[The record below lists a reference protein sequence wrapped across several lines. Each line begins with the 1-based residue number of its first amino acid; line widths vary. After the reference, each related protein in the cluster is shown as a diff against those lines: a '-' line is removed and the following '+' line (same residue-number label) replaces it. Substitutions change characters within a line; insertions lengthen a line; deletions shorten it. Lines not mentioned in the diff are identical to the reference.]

1 VRTQSSTLADE
12 VAAEIELG
20 LPETARRA
28 ADRLHRLSEIAARLA
43 RDGLVRRL
51 TVDPHDTSHLEVVG
65 IAAARS
71 SIPAFGGFLYGASAL
86 AHGLRTSRTEVL
98 DAWEISRIK
107 MGDMDHFGKDD
118 RMRWQQLLLIYEVLE
133 TSLEEGRS
141 QIILLDLPL
150 FISRREEAT
159 VSEDTMIAAEWEE
172 LESRVNTFWVRH
184 LSQIYPF
191 SKNGVVI
198 ASLRSHSATSL
209 FSALLKNPNTSPD
222 PVNKELAQLVQQ
234 EWTLLRQLGQSRLLD
249 RVLTPSTRSIAY
261 SYEDL
266 DLDPRWQPRELH
278 HVGILG
284 LFMRARR
291 QTGIWHIQ
299 VPGHRTQWSSEAL
312 DRLGVN
318 LVRATLYD
326 DGSAIP
332 LSLWYAKQ
340 LVRFPRELLL
350 AYRECIGEELKLH
363 D

>member
-1 VRTQSSTLADE
+1 MERSTLVDE
-12 VAAEIELG
+12 VAAEIELS

-28 ADRLHRLSEIAARLA
+28 SGRLHRLDEIAARLA
-43 RDGLVRRL
+43 HDGLVRRL
-51 TVDPHDTSHLEVVG
+51 TVDPHDSSHLEVVG
-65 IAAARS
+65 ISTARA
-71 SIPAFGGFLYGASAL
+71 SIPAFGGLLYGASAL
-86 AHGLRTSRTEVL
+86 AHGLQIARTDVL
-98 DAWEISRIK
+98 DAWEISRVK
-107 MGDMDHFGKDD
+107 VGDLDYFGKDN
-118 RMRWQQLLLIYEVLE
+118 RIRWQQLLLVYEVLE
-133 TSLEEGRS
+133 ALLEESHPR
-141 QIILLDLPL
+141 IILLDLPL

-159 VSEDTMIAAEWEE
+159 VSEDAMIAAEWEE
-172 LESRVNTFWVRH
+172 LEGRVNAFWVDH

-191 SKNGVVI
+191 SPDGVVI

-209 FSALLKNPNTSPD
+209 FAALFRNPNTTPD
-222 PVNKELAQLVQQ
+222 PVNKELGRLVQQ
-234 EWTLLRQLGQSRLLD
+234 EWTLLRQLGQSRLLN
-249 RVLTPSTRSIAY
+249 RVLSPSTRSIAY

-291 QTGIWHIQ
+291 RTGIWHIQ

-318 LVRATLYD
+318 LIRATLYD
-326 DGSAIP
+326 DRSAIP
-332 LSLWYAKQ
+332 LPLWYAKR

-350 AYRECIGEELKLH
+350 AYRECIGEELKTH